1 VCNYIARDS
10 TDSKIE
16 IDLRSITE
24 PPFLHRPDDDR
35 GHGLND
41 TYLSAGADVDEGQ
54 EPFERMRYGMAHCSM
69 IIYGQ

>member
-1 VCNYIARDS
+1 VRNYIARDS
-10 TDSKIE
+10 TDSKINL
-16 IDLRSITE
+16 IDLRSTTV
-24 PPFLHRPDDDR
+24 LHRPDDDR